1 MNYFKDDVS
10 LEWPPSSSLVFKW
23 MNTVAQCSS
32 RWRTGPWRYY
42 GRAMA
47 AAVAGLWSERI
58 RTRTIEMALARTI
71 ARTAMRKM
79 AAGSLPEGERLLAL
93 QAQKRKS

>member
-1 MNYFKDDVS
+1 VAAEQFAQVFEQWIEHCRPMLIALAQEQVHNGVTID
-10 LEWPPSSSLVFKW
+10 ELV
-23 MNTVAQCSS
+23 
-32 RWRTGPWRYY
+32 
-42 GRAMA
+42 A
-47 AAVAGLWSERI
+47 AAVAELWSERDQF
-58 RTRTIEMALARTI
+58 RRARSEMALARTI